1 MYMRVFCVCA
11 CVLGV
16 YAFTRLF
23 IYTCLLY
30 IRIST
35 YVMYLVCMSLG
46 TISVVTLR
54 SHCPKLSFLYSV
66 SKRRRLYSHYTSFI
80 PHPNAITPWISVSLF
95 LCVSE
100 SSLRIVHYTNSL
112 YKANSVCKLLTPL
125 FPLFL
130 SSVFGLFLFNFSF
143 LFYFYSY
150 FLFNFLFFAFLSC
163 FFFYLSFSFFLYF
176 LFLFL
181 FLLYFLL
188 FYLSFLIFFPDC
200 FFYYFCSSFS
210 TLRSFFS
217 LTFPSI

>member
-150 FLFNFLFFAFLSC
+150 FLFNFLFFAFSFFMFFSILLFLLLVFFFFFFTFY
-163 FFFYLSFSFFLYF
+163 FFFYFFCISFSFIFLFLSFSPIVFFTISV
-176 LFLFL
+176 
-181 FLLYFLL
+181 LL
-188 FYLSFLIFFPDC
+188 FQP
-200 FFYYFCSSFS
+200 
-210 TLRSFFS
+210 
-217 LTFPSI
+217 